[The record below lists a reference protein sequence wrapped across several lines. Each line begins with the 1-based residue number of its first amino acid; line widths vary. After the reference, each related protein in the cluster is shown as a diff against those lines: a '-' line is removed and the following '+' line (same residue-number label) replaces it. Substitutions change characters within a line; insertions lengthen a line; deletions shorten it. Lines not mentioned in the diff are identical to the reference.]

1 MLGIP
6 KAEMSFG
13 YIKIGTYLPL
23 DKTSPQPESVCLRV
37 SGVCPLFGSTE
48 DRAYL
53 IAPVERLA
61 VIYRYLLIRLC
72 THGARGP
79 NLSHGLVGR
88 RAFRPQ
94 RQERAWGSAGSDF
107 GLQFAGL
114 RRNGG
119 FWLGFAVWPAVEH
132 RQ

>member
-13 YIKIGTYLPL
+13 HIKIGTYLPL
-23 DKTSPQPESVCLRV
+23 DKTSPQPESVYLRV

-61 VIYRYLLIRLC
+61 VIYSYLPMRLC

-79 NLSHGLVGR
+79 NLSHGIR
-88 RAFRPQ
+88 RSESISPAAF
-94 RQERAWGSAGSDF
+94 
-107 GLQFAGL
+107 
-114 RRNGG
+114 
-119 FWLGFAVWPAVEH
+119 
-132 RQ
+132 

>member
-23 DKTSPQPESVCLRV
+23 DKTSPQPESVCLII

-61 VIYRYLLIRLC
+61 VIYRSADTPLYPRRTRPKSVPRIGRSESISPAAS
-72 THGARGP
+72 GKG
-79 NLSHGLVGR
+79 VG
-88 RAFRPQ
+88 
-94 RQERAWGSAGSDF
+94 DF
-107 GLQFAGL
+107 
-114 RRNGG
+114 
-119 FWLGFAVWPAVEH
+119 
-132 RQ
+132 